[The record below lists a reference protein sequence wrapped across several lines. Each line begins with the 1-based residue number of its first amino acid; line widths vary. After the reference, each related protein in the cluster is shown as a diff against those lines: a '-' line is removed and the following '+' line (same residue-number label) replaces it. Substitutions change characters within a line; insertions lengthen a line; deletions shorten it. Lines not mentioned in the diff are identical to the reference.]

1 MKNMYRISCVVLLC
15 FMMTFFSSN
24 VFAAGFQ
31 LFNELSARGMGN
43 GGTMSARTYTA
54 ESAWFNPAAIA
65 LMNHKEAIGGMAVV
79 MPSLAL
85 QMGDHEYYMKKMG
98 YMLPYVYIAYPLPKG
113 FGLGVSA
120 NVPYGLTTEWKPGW
134 PGRYYAIKTHLQCV
148 FLTPSLSYSPYKWVS
163 FGAGIQFVRADA
175 EMTRAVTPLI
185 PTLRTRLTGS
195 DEAWGYVVSCI
206 VRPNHVISFGITY
219 RSGIKIVLNGLVK
232 YNESV
237 PGFYRSDA
245 KVKLRLPPTVS
256 IGFNIVPKKT
266 WSIGLEY
273 LWTGWSCYK
282 ALTFKYDK
290 YPGTG
295 VPGTYEATR
304 DWHDTYALRISV
316 DHNISKAIVLRTA
329 YVYDKSPIND
339 KYRDPSLPTNDRH
352 LFSVGLGYSHGR
364 LSIDGAYTF
373 LRMEHSHPSPATP
386 ALYGTYK
393 GYANIVDVDLRW
405 RF

>member
-1 MKNMYRISCVVLLC
+1 MKYMFKNFCVVFLC
-15 FMMTFFSSN
+15 VSLSLFSSK

-31 LFNELSARGMGN
+31 LFNELSARSMGN
-43 GGTMSARTYTA
+43 GATMTARTDTA

-65 LMNHKEAIGGMAVV
+65 FMHHKEAIGGMAVV

-98 YMLPYVYIAYPLPKG
+98 YMLPYAYIAYPLPKR
-113 FGLGVSA
+113 FGIGLCA
-120 NVPYGLTTEWKPGW
+120 NVPYGLTTEWKPDW

-148 FLTPSLSYSPYKWVS
+148 FVTPSLSYSPYKGIS
-163 FGAGIQFVRADA
+163 FGAGLQLVRADA
-175 EMTRAVTPLI
+175 EMTRVVTPLI

-195 DEAWGYVVSCI
+195 DEAWGYVLSFI
-206 VRPNHVISFGITY
+206 LKPSSKISFGMVY
-219 RSGIKIVLNGLVK
+219 RSGVKIVLNGIVT

-245 KVKLRLPPTVS
+245 SVKLRLPPTVS
-256 IGFNIVPKKT
+256 IGINIVPKKA
-266 WSIGLEY
+266 WRVGLEY

-282 ALTFKYDK
+282 ALTFNYDK

-295 VPGTYEATR
+295 VSGTYDATR
-304 DWHDTYALRISV
+304 KWHDTYAIRVSI
-316 DHNISKAIVLRTA
+316 DHNISKQLVLRTA
-329 YVYDKSPIND
+329 YVYDKSPINN

-352 LFSVGLGYSHGR
+352 LFCIGLGYTHGK

-373 LRMEHSHPSPATP
+373 LRMEHSHPSSATP
-386 ALYGTYK
+386 LIYGTYK
-393 GYANIVDVDLRW
+393 GYANIVDLDLRW